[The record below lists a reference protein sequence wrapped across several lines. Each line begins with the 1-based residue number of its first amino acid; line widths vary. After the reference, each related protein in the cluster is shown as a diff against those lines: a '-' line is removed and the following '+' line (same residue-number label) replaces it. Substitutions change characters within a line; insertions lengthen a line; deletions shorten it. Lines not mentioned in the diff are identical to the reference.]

1 LISADLNTHR
11 DSNLIVRKIMRGS
24 EDFIETD
31 FIDQLYPRADFD
43 LLAKD
48 DFDGSGESS
57 RRRITCTRTTQPD

>member
-1 LISADLNTHR
+1 
-11 DSNLIVRKIMRGS
+11 MRGS

-48 DFDGSGESS
+48 EDGFGERSC
-57 RRRITCTRTTQPD
+57 RRITCTRTTQPD

>member
-1 LISADLNTHR
+1 
-11 DSNLIVRKIMRGS
+11 MRGS

-48 DFDGSGESS
+48 DFDGFEESS

>member
-1 LISADLNTHR
+1 LISAVDLNTHR

-48 DFDGSGESS
+48 EDGFGKAAAAA
-57 RRRITCTRTTQPD
+57 